1 MEHWGVAGERGNSR
15 EHGFA
20 KGEDEQDAILRV
32 LQRAAEQGF
41 APIGIHDHAILLVEY
56 AIEGFGTPQDL
67 AKRHALEDRMGET
80 LGWTGLGACD
90 GGSIGSGTMEV
101 CCYVADFDIAKR
113 VIEADLKG
121 TEYGDYT
128 RIYREDDAA

>member
-1 MEHWGVAGERGNSR
+1 LAY
-15 EHGFA
+15 
-20 KGEDEQDAILRV
+20 
-32 LQRAAEQGF
+32 
-41 APIGIHDHAILLVEY
+41 DHAILLVEY